1 MNYTEHYHLPQ
12 WKKDDRIMME
22 DFNAAM
28 ANLESGITNAQETAE
43 DAKAEAVRLPY
54 AVGSYVGTGEL
65 NRHITLGFRP
75 RFVLV
80 GAPVERDAGGTG
92 LDFYAGFTSGG
103 ALPLT
108 LQLTDDGFTVNP
120 TLLPNFPELNYK
132 DYTYDYIAF
141 R

>member
-1 MNYTEHYHLPQ
+1 MNYTKNHHLPQ
-12 WKKDDRIMME
+12 WEKTDRIMME

-54 AVGSYVGTGEL
+54 AVGSYVGTGKL

-80 GAPVERDAGGTG
+80 GAPVERESGGSG
-92 LDFYAGFTSGG
+92 IDFYSGFSCGG
-103 ALPLT
+103 VLPNSLK
-108 LQLTDDGFTVNP
+108 LTDDGFDVNYP
-120 TLLPNFPELNYK
+120 PHV
-132 DYTYDYIAF
+132 
-141 R
+141 